1 MPKFTID
8 LTDKA
13 LAGLQAQTNRYNGN
27 TGGTLTVQQ
36 WILLHLNEMA
46 IADDLAAAADQLRRD
61 AERDGQAALDAAVRA
76 ARDQLLTALE
86 P

>member
-13 LAGLQAQTNRYNGN
+13 LTGLQAQTDRYNGN

-61 AERDGQAALDAAVRA
+61 AERDGQAALDGAVRA